1 MIRRSWTAG
10 NGPSRTVI
18 PMADSLIEKRQAI
31 QHLLNPRSPAD
42 ALASYYALYHPEDR
56 TTLLIHRS
64 QSAGKRGNGFLALC
78 RTGMDLFRPLLTL
91 RVPDEQAAAELLE
104 SALPAEA
111 AVMIAVPPGLRPIV
125 EAFFSLAGETTGAVY
140 QLERHEFRP
149 IINVLVVQAPSPD
162 GSPRFVIRG
171 QSFDR
176 GARSVG
182 PAVATAGI
190 NWRSPYFADIYVHV
204 DPQARGREFGK
215 SVVSALSNWLLGQ
228 NITPLYT
235 APDTDEASAQLAA
248 GLGFRDTGV
257 RILFCD
263 GIQRATFPFRQS
275 MVE

>member
-1 MIRRSWTAG
+1 M
-10 NGPSRTVI
+10 
-18 PMADSLIEKRQAI
+18 PMADSLIKKRQAI

-42 ALASYYALYHPEDR
+42 ALASYYALHHPQDR

-64 QSAGKRGNGFLALC
+64 KETGARVDGFLALC

-91 RVPDEQAAAELLE
+91 RVPDEQAAAELIE
-104 SALPAEA
+104 GALPPEA
-111 AVMIAVPPGLRPIV
+111 AVMIAVPIDLRPIV
-125 EAFFSLAGETTGAVY
+125 ELFFKLDGEITGSVFR
-140 QLERHEFRP
+140 LERGEFRP

-176 GARSVG
+176 GARPVG
-182 PAVATAGI
+182 PALATAGV
-190 NWRSPYFADIYVHV
+190 NWLSPYFADIYVHV
-204 DPQARGREFGK
+204 DPQARGRGWSK

-235 APDTDEASAQLAA
+235 VPDGDEASTRIAA
-248 GLGFRDTGV
+248 GLGFKDTGV
-257 RILFCD
+257 RLLFCD
-263 GIQRATFPFRQS
+263 GIRRATFPFRQS

>member
-1 MIRRSWTAG
+1 
-10 NGPSRTVI
+10 
-18 PMADSLIEKRQAI
+18 MADNLIKKRQAI

-42 ALASYYALYHPEDR
+42 ALASYYALYHPPDR
-56 TTLLIHRS
+56 TTLLVHRS
-64 QSAGKRGNGFLALC
+64 PGPGNRADGFLALC

-91 RVPDEQAAAELLE
+91 RVADEQAAAELLA

-111 AVMIAVPPGLRPIV
+111 AVMIAVPPDLRPIV
-125 EAFFSLAGETTGAVY
+125 EAFFTLGGEITASVF
-140 QLERHEFRP
+140 QLERHDFRP

-162 GSPRFVIRG
+162 GTPRFVIRG

-176 GARSVG
+176 GARPVG
-182 PAVATAGI
+182 PALATAGI
-190 NWRSPYFADIYVHV
+190 NWRSPYFADLYVHV
-204 DPQARGREFGK
+204 DPQARGRGFGK

-235 APDTDEASAQLAA
+235 APDTDEESAQLAA

-257 RILFCD
+257 RTLFCD
-263 GIQRATFPFRQS
+263 GIRRATFPFRQS